1 VRADRPGPATR
12 ARVWT
17 LDGETE
23 VRRRDSLVTEEPLE
37 IRLSAGGRTQ
47 TVAVTM
53 RTPGNDFELAT
64 GFLHAEGLLPAGPH
78 QVSYCADVERPD
90 QRFNVVTVETDGPAL
105 DAPVRSGIVSSACGV
120 CGSASLDALRERGL
134 SRVVDGVTV
143 PVDVLYGL
151 ALDALGDVGG
161 ARVVDG
167 YAGIGVLSTAIAE
180 TAREVVCIEEN
191 PVAVHMGRLNAT
203 MNGVD
208 DRLRYVCAPVEKA
221 LAQVAAE
228 APVDAVVLD
237 PPRAGCEG
245 GVTGWLALAGPQR
258 VVYVS
263 CDPATLARDL
273 HVLASSGPYQVAG
286 FDLVDMFPQTHHV
299 ESVVELRRRR

>member
-1 VRADRPGPATR
+1 MRADRPGPATR

-134 SRVVDGVTV
+134 SRVVDGMTV
-143 PVDVLYGL
+143 PVEVLYRL
-151 ALDALGDVGG
+151 PDALRGAQGVFEVTGGLHGAGLFTADGSPVAAREDVGRHNAVDKLVG
-161 ARVVDG
+161 WGVLGDRLPLSGTVLMVSGRCGYEIVQKAVAAGIAVVASVSAPSSLAVAVAEEFG
-167 YAGIGVLSTAIAE
+167 LTLVGFLRGRRCNVYAG
-180 TAREVVCIEEN
+180 RERIQL
-191 PVAVHMGRLNAT
+191 PVSAVT
-203 MNGVD
+203 
-208 DRLRYVCAPVEKA
+208 
-221 LAQVAAE
+221 
-228 APVDAVVLD
+228 
-237 PPRAGCEG
+237 
-245 GVTGWLALAGPQR
+245 
-258 VVYVS
+258 
-263 CDPATLARDL
+263 
-273 HVLASSGPYQVAG
+273 
-286 FDLVDMFPQTHHV
+286 
-299 ESVVELRRRR
+299 

>member
-64 GFLHAEGLLPAGPH
+64 GFLHAEGLLPAVPR

-151 ALDALGDVGG
+151 PDALRAAQGVFEVTGGLHGAGLFAADGSTVAAREDVGRHNAVDKLVG
-161 ARVVDG
+161 WGVLGDRLPLSGTVLMVSGRCGYEIVQKAVAAGIPVVASVSAPSSLAVAVAEEFG
-167 YAGIGVLSTAIAE
+167 LTLVGFLRGRRCNVYAG
-180 TAREVVCIEEN
+180 RERIRL
-191 PVAVHMGRLNAT
+191 PVPAVT
-203 MNGVD
+203 
-208 DRLRYVCAPVEKA
+208 
-221 LAQVAAE
+221 
-228 APVDAVVLD
+228 
-237 PPRAGCEG
+237 
-245 GVTGWLALAGPQR
+245 
-258 VVYVS
+258 
-263 CDPATLARDL
+263 
-273 HVLASSGPYQVAG
+273 
-286 FDLVDMFPQTHHV
+286 
-299 ESVVELRRRR
+299 